1 MVNIPVNLGGTFL
14 TASQSITGAFSGMIC
29 LGTGS
34 ATAITGSIISGIK
47 YGSSFSNNI
56 ITETIGVP
64 FTMAPGTTLP
74 IVITSCSLAAGSAPI
89 FLYS

>member
-14 TASQSITGAFSGMIC
+14 TAGQSITGSFSGMIC

-34 ATAITGSIISGIK
+34 GTGITGSVITNIK
-47 YGSSFSNNI
+47 FGSSFTNNI
-56 ITETIGVP
+56 ITEAVGVP
-64 FTMAPGTTLP
+64 FTMAPGTTFP
-74 IVITSCSLAAGSAPI
+74 MVITSCSLATGSAPV

>member
-14 TASQSITGAFSGMIC
+14 TASQSVTGAFSGMIC

-47 YGSSFSNNI
+47 YGYAFTNNVI
-56 ITETIGVP
+56 SEAVGVP
-64 FTMAPGTTLP
+64 FTMAPGTTFP
-74 IVITSCSLAAGSAPI
+74 MVITSCSLAAGSAPV

>member
-14 TASQSITGAFSGMIC
+14 TANQSITGAFSGMIC

-34 ATAITGSIISGIK
+34 ATAISGSIISGIK
-47 YGSSFSNNI
+47 YGSSFANNI
-56 ITETIGVP
+56 ITEAVGVS
-64 FTMAPGTTLP
+64 FTMAPGTTFP
-74 IVITSCSLAAGSAPI
+74 MVITSCSLAAGSAPV

>member
-34 ATAITGSIISGIK
+34 GTGITGSVITNIK
-47 YGSSFSNNI
+47 YGSSIANNVL
-56 ITETIGVP
+56 TEATGVS
-64 FTMAPGTTLP
+64 FTMAPGTTFP

-89 FLYS
+89 FLYL